1 MNAIEKN
8 LSAINILIEKDF
20 DKETTDYSEKMF
32 LIMQKN
38 RGAKVSKIYS

>member
-20 DKETTDYSEKMF
+20 DKEITDYSGKDVF
-32 LIMQKN
+32 
-38 RGAKVSKIYS
+38 